1 MSTDS
6 LSLAKMQDVIDALL
20 GPDGCPWDRKQT
32 PLSLCDYVIEEA
44 FELVSAIR
52 AGDHAETAEELGDVL
67 FLLLFETTLA
77 AQAGR
82 FDLAEVVA
90 ANAAKMIRRHPHVF
104 GDAKVADQEELL
116 RNWERIKRGEKA
128 DKADKSA
135 EGEQPGAFDS
145 LPKGLPPLLKAYR
158 IHSKAARLDFTW
170 ATDEDA
176 RAQFDAEWREYEQAC
191 ASGSQERMEEEF
203 GDALFTLI
211 ELGRRKGIK
220 ANAALDRA
228 NLKFLARYERMEALA
243 REHGLDLLDMPM
255 ADKERLWAE
264 AKTGLQAEAEAENRP
279 KGADR
284 A

>member
-20 GPDGCPWDRKQT
+20 GPEGCPWDRKQT
-32 PLSLCDYVIEEA
+32 PLSLCDYIIEEA

-77 AQAGR
+77 ARAGR

-128 DKADKSA
+128 DKADSGK
-135 EGEQPGAFDS
+135 QPGAFDS

-170 ATDEDA
+170 ATDADA

-228 NLKFLARYERMEALA
+228 NLKFLARYERLEALA
-243 REHGLDLLDMPM
+243 RERGLDLLAMPM
-255 ADKERLWAE
+255 EDKDRLWAE
-264 AKTGLQAEAEAENRP
+264 AKALLLAETAVQSENNP
-279 KGADR
+279 AGADQ